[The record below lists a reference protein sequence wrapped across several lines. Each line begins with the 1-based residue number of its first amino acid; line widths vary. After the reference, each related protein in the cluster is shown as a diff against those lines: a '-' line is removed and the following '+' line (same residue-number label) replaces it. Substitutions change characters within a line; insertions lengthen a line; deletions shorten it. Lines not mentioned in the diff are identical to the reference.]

1 MSTQRYTDKNVL
13 EAAIERIEFIFDNYE
28 TVNCSVSGGK
38 DSTVLCHLALQVAK
52 RKNRQLGIFF
62 FDEEVV
68 YQSTADQIEYLMELE
83 PEFTNRLWMQ
93 IEFNLTNAV
102 SYEEPFLKAWEA
114 GKSNIWMRKKK
125 KYAIKF
131 APWPKEKERIIN
143 KKIGLDF
150 YAVLEN
156 FERMY
161 ENTAFLVGLRA
172 DESLNRWRTMVKHPV
187 DIAGKKTYWA
197 TKKSKSNISA
207 YPIYD
212 WAFQDIWKYIY
223 DHNLKYSKMY
233 DYMYKKGFNI
243 PEIRLSSLIHER
255 SFKSLCELPEFEPKT
270 YQKLCERIKGIQFAQ
285 ETGRNKK
292 VFRVQRLP
300 KKFKSWKEYRDFL
313 LLTFPDEEKKK
324 IFEKR
329 FSKHLNNEYVARQQ
343 CRQLIL
349 NDYENN
355 LPIQNTEDPNELKRK
370 EMIEHYRN
378 IL

>member
-1 MSTQRYTDKNVL
+1 MSIQKYSDVNVL
-13 EAAIERIEFIFDNYE
+13 DAARKRIEFIFDNYE
-28 TVNCSVSGGK
+28 NVICSVSGGK

-52 RKNRQLGIFF
+52 MKRRQLGIFF

-83 PEFTNRLWMQ
+83 PDYTNKLWLQ
-93 IEFNLTNAV
+93 IEFNLTNSV

-114 GKSNIWMRKKK
+114 GKHDIWMRKKK

-131 APWPKEKERIIN
+131 APWDRSKEKILNR
-143 KKIGLDF
+143 KIGLDF
-150 YAVLEN
+150 YSVLEN
-156 FERMY
+156 FESSY
-161 ENTAFLVGLRA
+161 NNTAFLVGLRA

-187 DIAGKKTYWA
+187 DVNGSQIYWVTGKG
-197 TKKSKSNISA
+197 NGNVSA

-212 WAFQDIWKYIY
+212 WAFQDVWKYIY
-223 DHNLKYSKMY
+223 DYNIKYSRIY

-243 PEIRLSSLIHER
+243 PEIRISSLVHEH
-255 SFKSLCELPEFEPKT
+255 SFKSLCELPEFEPAT
-270 YQKLCERIKGIQFAQ
+270 YEKLCNRIKGIQFAQ

-292 VFRVQRLP
+292 LFRVQQLP
-300 KKFKSWKEYRDFL
+300 KNYKSWGDYRDFL
-313 LLTFPDEEKKK
+313 LLTFPDPEKKI

-329 FSKHLNNEYVARQQ
+329 FKNHLKNEYVARQQ

-355 LPIQNTEDPNELKRK
+355 LPITNSEDPNVERRRV
-370 EMIEHYRN
+370 MIEHYRT